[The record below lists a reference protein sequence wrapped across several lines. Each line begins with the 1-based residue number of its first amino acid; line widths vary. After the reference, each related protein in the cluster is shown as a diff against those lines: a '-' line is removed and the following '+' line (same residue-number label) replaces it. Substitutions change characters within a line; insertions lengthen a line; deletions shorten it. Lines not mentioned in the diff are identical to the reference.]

1 MASERKEGAACM
13 WTGSEVVFKKK
24 KTKKWSEKEECS
36 RVIKGKKDHFWSW

>member
-24 KTKKWSEKEECS
+24 KKKWSEKEKCN
-36 RVIKGKKDHFWSW
+36 RVIKGKKDHFPGW

>member
-24 KTKKWSEKEECS
+24 KKKSGLKRKS
-36 RVIKGKKDHFWSW
+36 AAA